1 MFPKAYMGSRQVLR
15 LPPAVPKQTCEVN
28 FLPYLD
34 MYAGPSSLS
43 GVVMDCPLVQVIL
56 FIMVKAFCIYFTYL
70 LQIFCILQ
78 LIFGLY

>member
-34 MYAGPSSLS
+34 MYAGLSSLS
-43 GVVMDCPLVQVIL
+43 LWCCSGLP
-56 FIMVKAFCIYFTYL
+56 TYL
-70 LQIFCILQ
+70 LQIICILQ